1 MRRIRDT
8 LRRLE
13 KLVGRKPDIVERLC
27 VVREGQ
33 TPDCGHCGHH
43 GPCLVI
49 VEKIVEPETSKA
61 ESVTG

>member
-27 VVREGQ
+27 VVSEGQ
-33 TPDCGHCGHH
+33 KPDCKHCDHN

-49 VEKIVEPETSKA
+49 VEQIVEPASKA